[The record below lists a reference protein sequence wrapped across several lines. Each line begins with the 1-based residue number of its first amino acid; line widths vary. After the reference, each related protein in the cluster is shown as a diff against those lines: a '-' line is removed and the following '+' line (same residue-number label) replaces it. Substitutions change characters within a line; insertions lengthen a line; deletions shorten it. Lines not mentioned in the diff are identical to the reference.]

1 MLGRARPA
9 GRRKKYF
16 KLPIRKLPIRA
27 GLGEH
32 DVIDGRGGTICY
44 VVDPAMI
51 SCMAAWAMIGCLATL
66 AMMCSAVA
74 RAMTG

>member
-16 KLPIRKLPIRA
+16 KLPIRA